1 MTMLENSHCSRPKHH
16 PAEAAFECVSHNPF
30 EAEVAARATAFTT
43 VCFLGRGK
51 YDRRDYSTLA
61 EALAGAPAHRAASGG
76 KGILVYAICD
86 RGFTALVATLPR
98 PNKSRRMDKR

>member
-1 MTMLENSHCSRPKHH
+1 MTMLENSHGSRPKHH
-16 PAEAAFECVSHNPF
+16 TAETALKFVSHNAF

-61 EALAGAPAHRAASGG
+61 EALAGAPAHRAACGG
-76 KGILVYAICD
+76 KGIMLYAVDD
-86 RGFTALVATLPR
+86 RGFTALLATLPR
-98 PNKSRRMDKR
+98 PKNWRRRND